1 MICIMFH
8 CLDQTALLKYLM
20 KYSLSRHLSSKKE
33 RAGEYFVSLWKSGFF
48 CKYLAEVVADVIAL
62 TQLVYAFFL
71 HTRIAKDKLSLASFV

>member
-1 MICIMFH
+1 MNTLFP
-8 CLDQTALLKYLM
+8 
-20 KYSLSRHLSSKKE
+20 
-33 RAGEYFVSLWKSGFF
+33 SGSQAFF